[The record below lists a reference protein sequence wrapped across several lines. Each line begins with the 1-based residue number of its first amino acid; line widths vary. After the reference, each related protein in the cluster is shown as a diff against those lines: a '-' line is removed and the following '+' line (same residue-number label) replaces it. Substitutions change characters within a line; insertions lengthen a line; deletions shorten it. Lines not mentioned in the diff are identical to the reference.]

1 MFATHLRC
9 DDCTRE
15 FPLDQPLNTCPECG
29 GLLDVQYDL
38 QAIRRTFDPDAV
50 LRRPPTVWRW
60 KEFLP
65 IADEGHIVTLGE
77 GCTPLHRCPGLAE
90 TLGVRECWVK
100 DETQSPTGSLKDR
113 TFTVAVSKAVEQGIR
128 RVVTFTSGN
137 AGASLA
143 AYAAKAGLQALIL
156 VNEWATAEKL
166 AMLQI
171 YGHPV
176 VKLRWNSFAEVT
188 GMMETAIRD
197 LGMYQFVNFLNPFR
211 HEGGKTYAYEIS
223 LDLGWQVPDRLIQP
237 IGTGGGIYGAWK
249 GYKELKAI
257 GLVDRLPKM
266 TGVQPEAAAP
276 VCVAFQ
282 KGERVAGRHGDPRQT
297 IAQSIAGDSVI
308 QGGRR
313 VLDALY
319 DSGGYG
325 ETVSDQ
331 EIREGI
337 VLLGHEGIFSEPA
350 GGAVVAA
357 AGKLVRKG
365 IIDPDERIVLVV
377 TGSGLK
383 QPHAIQE
390 YFSEP
395 EVMQA
400 SPDNLAALVK
410 RRWGDAQPS

>member
-1 MFATHLRC
+1 MNATHLRC
-9 DDCTRE
+9 DDCAGT
-15 FPLDQPLNTCPECG
+15 FPLDQPLNTCPQCG

-38 QAIRRTFDPDAV
+38 EAIRRSFQPDSV
-50 LRRPPTVWRW
+50 LRRPPNIWRW

-65 IADEGHIVTLGE
+65 IADERHIVTLGE
-77 GCTPLHRCPGLAE
+77 GCTPLHRCPGLAK

-113 TFTVAVSKAVEQGIR
+113 TFSVAISKAVELGVR
-128 RVVTFTSGN
+128 RVITFTSGN

-143 AYAAKAGLQALIL
+143 AYSAKAGLHALIL

-166 AMLQI
+166 AMLQVF
-171 YGHPV
+171 GHPV
-176 VKLRWNSFAEVT
+176 VKLRWSSFSEVT
-188 GMMETAIRD
+188 QMMEDAIRN

-223 LDLGWQVPDRLIQP
+223 LDLNWQVPDRLIQP
-237 IGTGGGIYGAWK
+237 IGTGGGVYGAWK
-249 GYKELKAI
+249 GYRELKEI
-257 GLVDRLPKM
+257 GLIDRLPKM

-276 VCVAFQ
+276 VCAAFQ
-282 KGERVAGRHGDPRQT
+282 KGERVAGHHGDPRQT

-325 ETVSDQ
+325 ETVGDD

-337 VLLGHEGIFSEPA
+337 ALLGHEGVFSEPA

-357 AGKLVRKG
+357 AKKLIRKG
-365 IIDPDERIVLVV
+365 IIHPDERIVLVV

-383 QPHAIQE
+383 QPHAIERLFQ
-390 YFSEP
+390 EP

-400 SPDNLAALVK
+400 STDNLARLAE
-410 RRWGDAQPS
+410 RIWGHV